1 MLIKE
6 QNNMSLSLST
16 KKNYCCTGCNKEYT
30 RKSSLDKHQILCDF
44 RMKTPREL
52 QIETEE
58 LGDTPT
64 HYQLVKI
71 VQELSLKIV
80 KMEESMEEMKKWVDK
95 KKQKLDIITWLN
107 TNIIPTIG
115 FLEWVNTQI
124 IVKPEHFIYLMEN
137 TIFQTIQQIFE
148 ENICDKSDFICP
160 ISCFSQKNGVF
171 YICEK
176 KRDGTAEWK
185 KLVLEDFILLLR
197 IAQKGITRE
206 LTKWKEQNQH
216 KFDDSRISVI
226 FNKAVIKLMD
236 ISFSQDNNMSR
247 MKNGLYN
254 YLKKDLKSFEYEFEF

>member
-1 MLIKE
+1 
-6 QNNMSLSLST
+6 MSSKL
-16 KKNYCCTGCNKEYT
+16 CCSNCHKEYT
-30 RKSSLDKHQILCDF
+30 RKSSLDKHRILCDF
-44 RMKTPREL
+44 KMKTPREL

-95 KKQKLDIITWLN
+95 KKQKLNIIMWLN
-107 TNIIPTIG
+107 TNVTPTIG

-160 ISCFSQKNGVF
+160 INCFSQKNGVF

-197 IAQKGITRE
+197 IVQKGITRE

>member
-1 MLIKE
+1 MQVSDSNKL
-6 QNNMSLSLST
+6 
-16 KKNYCCTGCNKEYT
+16 CCHFCNKKYT
-30 RKSSLDKHQILCDF
+30 KLASLNKHKILCDF
-44 RMKTPREL
+44 KMKTKRER
-52 QIETEE
+52 QIELEE
-58 LGDTPT
+58 LEDIPS

-71 VQELSLKIV
+71 VQELTLKLI
-80 KMEESMEEMKKWVDK
+80 KMEEKMEDMQQFVNK
-95 KKQKLDIITWLN
+95 KKRKLNIILWLD
-107 TNIIPTIG
+107 TNIVPTIG
-115 FLEWVNTQI
+115 FLEWVHSSL
-124 IVKPEHFIYLMEN
+124 IVKSRHFENLMEN
-137 TIFQTIQQIFE
+137 TIFHTIQQVFE
-148 ENICDKSDFICP
+148 DNLSETDFIYP
-160 ISCFSQKNGVF
+160 ITCFSQKNGVF

-197 IAQKGITRE
+197 IVQKGITSE